1 MTKVR
6 VAFDQDG
13 EVVRVALA
21 APKAN
26 ILDLAMMEA
35 LDAALQNLGNRPEL
49 RVMILT
55 SDGPHFSFGAS
66 VQEHLPEQVGTMFT
80 RLGSLLGQFLEL
92 PLVTIAAV
100 RGQCLGGGL
109 ELVLACDFIIA
120 EEGAAFACPE
130 IKLAVFPPAA
140 AAFLPVRIGAGRA
153 AELVL
158 TGAAWTASQAAAAGL
173 VVRTAP
179 PGQLETTVDAWI
191 RDHFVPRSAAAL
203 RHGVRAVRLP
213 LKRALHEDL
222 PQLERMYLK
231 ELMAEPDALEG
242 LRAFLEKRPPRWEK
256 RRTVA

>member
-1 MTKVR
+1 MSKLK

-26 ILDLAMMEA
+26 VLDLAMMEA
-35 LDAALQNLGNRPEL
+35 LNAALQDLKNRPEL
-49 RVMILT
+49 RVLILT
-55 SDGPHFSFGAS
+55 SEGPHFSFGAS
-66 VQEHLPEQVGTMFT
+66 VQEHLPEKVGTMLA
-80 RLGSLLGQFLEL
+80 RLRGLLGQFLDL

-100 RGQCLGGGL
+100 HGQCLGGGF

-140 AAFLPVRIGAGRA
+140 AVLLPVRIGASRA

-179 PGQLETTVDAWI
+179 AGQLETTVDAWI
-191 RDHFVPRSAAAL
+191 RDHFRPRSAAAL
-203 RHGVRAVRLP
+203 RHAVRATRLP
-213 LKRALHEDL
+213 LQRALHEDL
-222 PQLERMYLK
+222 PQLERIYL
-231 ELMAEPDALEG
+231 EDLMAEPDALEG
-242 LRAFLEKRPPRWEK
+242 LRAFLEKRLPSWAK
-256 RRTVA
+256 RGMVA